1 MAQSSRRY
9 PRFATEAAVELR
21 VGDRV
26 ISGRS
31 TNISR
36 GGFCAVVGDMLK
48 PGEQVVVSMAL
59 VFAEDTFSEPLELPA
74 RVVWCTPFADN
85 EHQLGTSFLPLSEQQ
100 QKFLTLFLRYLEQGE
115 EAREAEQVVGVVE
128 DDDPFAS

>member
-1 MAQSSRRY
+1 MAQSSRRH
-9 PRFATEAAVELR
+9 PRYATEAAVELR
-21 VGDRV
+21 LGDRV
-26 ISGRS
+26 IHGRS

-36 GGFCAVVGDMLK
+36 GGLCAVVADSVK
-48 PGEQVVVSMAL
+48 AGEQVVVSMAL

-100 QKFLTLFLRYLEQGE
+100 QRFLTLFLRYLEQGE
-115 EAREAEQVVGVVE
+115 EARQAEEVVGLVE
-128 DDDPFAS
+128 DDDPFA